1 MVLMRDAVFVVAC
14 RCCRLGRCRIVA
26 AGPMS
31 AKSGRERKK
40 SRRAGGRCAL
50 WEYPKGSIR
59 PRHSDRLNKVR
70 DLTKEPQA
78 APRWRWQFRPWRPWC
93 RLALAVAGLAAALP
107 CGAGPTIV
115 ALADGRQ
122 FGAAGD
128 LAYVLDMPLDASVGS
143 RWQVCAPSG
152 AHAEDV
158 RRGEAMPR
166 QLRDTPARNLGTVE
180 LVSPPRAPGAIAIV
194 TVVTS
199 VREVTPGSVLVPLPS
214 VQPEVE

>member
-1 MVLMRDAVFVVAC
+1 MVLMRDAVAAAAC

-26 AGPMS
+26 ARPMS
-31 AKSGRERKK
+31 AKSGREWKK

-50 WEYPKGSIR
+50 LGIPQGVNPAKA
-59 PRHSDRLNKVR
+59 SDRLDKVR

-78 APRWRWQFRPWRPWC
+78 APRSRWQFRPWRPWR

-128 LAYVLDMPLDASVGS
+128 LAYVLDMPLDAPMGS

-152 AHAEDV
+152 ANPEDV
-158 RRGEAMPR
+158 RPGPATPR
-166 QLRDTPARNLGTVE
+166 QPHDTPARNLGTVE
-180 LVSPPRAPGAIAIV
+180 LVSPPRAPGGMAIV
-194 TVVTS
+194 TVVSS
-199 VREVTPGSVLVPLPS
+199 VREVTPGSVLVPLPAA
-214 VQPEVE
+214 QPEVE

>member
-1 MVLMRDAVFVVAC
+1 MRDAVFVVAC
-14 RCCRLGRCRIVA
+14 RCCRSGRCRIVA

-50 WEYPKGSIR
+50 LGVPQGVNPAKA
-59 PRHSDRLNKVR
+59 SDRLNKVR

-78 APRWRWQFRPWRPWC
+78 APRWRQCWPWRPWR
-93 RLALAVAGLAAALP
+93 RLALAAAGLTAALP

-115 ALADGRQ
+115 ALPDGRQ

-152 AHAEDV
+152 AHPEDV
-158 RRGEAMPR
+158 RRGVATPPQR
-166 QLRDTPARNLGTVE
+166 HDTPAQILGTVE
-180 LVSPPRAPGAIAIV
+180 VVSPPRAPGAIAIV

-199 VREVTPGSVLVPLPS
+199 VREVTPGSVLVPLPAAP
-214 VQPEVE
+214 PEVE

>member
-1 MVLMRDAVFVVAC
+1 MRDAVFVVAC

-50 WEYPKGSIR
+50 LGVPQGVNPAKA
-59 PRHSDRLNKVR
+59 SDRLNKVR

-78 APRWRWQFRPWRPWC
+78 APRWRQCWPWRPWR
-93 RLALAVAGLAAALP
+93 RLALAAAALTAALP

-115 ALADGRQ
+115 ALPDERQ

-152 AHAEDV
+152 AHPEDV

-180 LVSPPRAPGAIAIV
+180 VVSPPRAPGAIAIV